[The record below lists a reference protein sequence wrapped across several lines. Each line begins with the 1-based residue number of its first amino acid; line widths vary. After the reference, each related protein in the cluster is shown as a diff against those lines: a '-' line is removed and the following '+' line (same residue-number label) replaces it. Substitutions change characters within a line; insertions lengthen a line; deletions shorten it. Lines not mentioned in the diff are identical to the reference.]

1 MTKKYFLV
9 SLFVLFT
16 ISATSVNADNVTVQ
30 QIQSPIYTDDIG
42 RSHFLGKGGYSS
54 VRKID
59 MGGTYND
66 MVNSAVNDLSR
77 KETEVKENI
86 EQNIEKAQKEV
97 QNVETD
103 ITKVIQEK
111 TEVPVSNNAKA
122 TFSAEQ
128 SKMDATAPFGKGAT
142 FLPSSGVNES
152 KTMYTDELGR
162 LHFFGKAN
170 KFKD

>member
-1 MTKKYFLV
+1 MTKKYFIALITTLII
-9 SLFVLFT
+9 SIGTTFANTTT
-16 ISATSVNADNVTVQ
+16 IE

-54 VRKID
+54 VRHVD
-59 MGGTYND
+59 MGGAYNN
-66 MVNSAVNDLSR
+66 VVNDAINTHT
-77 KETEVKENI
+77 KKNEIEYKNIQETTNKI
-86 EQNIEKAQKEV
+86 E
-97 QNVETD
+97 ETKDID
-103 ITKVIQEK
+103 ITKVIKE
-111 TEVPVSNNAKA
+111 NNEIPISSSAKA

-128 SKMDATAPFGKGAT
+128 SKMDASSPFGKGAT

-152 KTMYTDELGR
+152 KTMYTDEIGR